1 MEREYQW
8 RAKVY
13 GGLEVQKCKDTKEIK
28 KVIVG
33 SVDQW
38 EMNRAVEAERCLM
51 SIYSIYNEC
60 QGNELRPPSR
70 ENESLNS
77 YGSTTILEYL
87 KRKYYI
93 K

>member
-28 KVIVG
+28 KVIFG

-38 EMNRAVEAERCLM
+38 EMNRTVEAERCLM
-51 SIYSIYNEC
+51 SIYTTNV
-60 QGNELRPPSR
+60 R
-70 ENESLNS
+70 ETN
-77 YGSTTILEYL
+77 LERL
-87 KRKYYI
+87 LERAKS
-93 K
+93 